1 MLHILVCVKP
11 VPAYSNNALTDNGL
25 IDRERTNLEV
35 NIADLSALEAAFQ
48 CPFPHDVTVLMMGPK
63 KTESL
68 IKELF
73 SRGADHALLISD
85 MAVAGSDTI
94 ATARVLLSAI
104 RYLSIDGDGLFSGKG
119 VNEEGYLDYFDVIL
133 CGRRALDGETG
144 QVPGILAAMLN
155 RPFIGNAQNLEY
167 NSDGATITRAFED
180 HSEKLYSDY
189 PILLSVCEYSYL
201 LRLPTL
207 EGLRSAMEKVVQT
220 VGIHELDLDREMAG
234 QNGSETYV
242 VRVNTISRMLRKG
255 PRVMDAERAAMDITR
270 WIKGASCG

>member
-11 VPAYSNNALTDNGL
+11 VPAYSNNVLTDNGL
-25 IDRERTNLEV
+25 IDRERTTLEI

-68 IKELF
+68 IRELF

-85 MAVAGSDTI
+85 IAVAGSDTI

-104 RYLSIDGDGLFSGKG
+104 RYLSVDEDGLSSGSGKG
-119 VNEEGYLDYFDVIL
+119 VNEEDYFDVIL

-167 NSDGATITRAFED
+167 NSDGVTITRAFED
-180 HSEKLYSDY
+180 HFEKLYAGY
-189 PILLSVCEYSYL
+189 PILLSMCEYSYL

-207 EGLRSAMEKVVQT
+207 EGLQSAMGKAVQT
-220 VGIHELDLDREMAG
+220 VGIHELDLDREMTG
-234 QNGSETYV
+234 QNGSETNV

-255 PRVMDAERAAMDITR
+255 PRVMDAERAAMDISR